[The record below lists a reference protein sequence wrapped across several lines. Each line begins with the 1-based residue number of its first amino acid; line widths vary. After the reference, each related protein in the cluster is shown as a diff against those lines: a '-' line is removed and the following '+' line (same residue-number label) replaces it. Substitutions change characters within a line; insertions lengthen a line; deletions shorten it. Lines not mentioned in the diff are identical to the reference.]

1 MRGVLDGDEAEAAR
15 GDRALRKAHV
25 VVATPPAL
33 AEALQG
39 PRPPFDLAAARFLV
53 VDEVDACFQ
62 VPSYTTRVQPTA
74 CDMWLSSQAAAQSHC
89 CPRASTSAASDAASP
104 PCFSD
109 IQRRWRRC

>member
-1 MRGVLDGDEAEAAR
+1 MLDSDEAEAAR

-62 VPSYTTRVQPTA
+62 VPSHTTRVQPIA
-74 CDMWLSSQAAAQSHC
+74 CDMWLTPQAAAQSHC
-89 CPRASTSAASDAASP
+89 RPQASTSAVSDAASP
-104 PCFSD
+104 PCCSG
-109 IQRRWRRC
+109 IQRQWRRC